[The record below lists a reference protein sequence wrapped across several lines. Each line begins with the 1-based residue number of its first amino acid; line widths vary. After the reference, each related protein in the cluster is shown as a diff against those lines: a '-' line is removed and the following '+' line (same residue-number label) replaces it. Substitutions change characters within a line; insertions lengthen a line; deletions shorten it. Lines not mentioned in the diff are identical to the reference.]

1 MPAMT
6 SRRPRYP
13 TKAGWAAAQA
23 ADARALATDLRY
35 SSSAG
40 SSIKAR
46 RKFDQIARLEA
57 EAARFERLAARL
69 AGNRT

>member
-1 MPAMT
+1 MK
-6 SRRPRYP
+6 SRRPRFP

-35 SSSAG
+35 RSSAG

-46 RKFDQIARLEA
+46 RKFERIAHLEA
-57 EAARFERLAARL
+57 EAARFDRMAARFEERGL
-69 AGNRT
+69 